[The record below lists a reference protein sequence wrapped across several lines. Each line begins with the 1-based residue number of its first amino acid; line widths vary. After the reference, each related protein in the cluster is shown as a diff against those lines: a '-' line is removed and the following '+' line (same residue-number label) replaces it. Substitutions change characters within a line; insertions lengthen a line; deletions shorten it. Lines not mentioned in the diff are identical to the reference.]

1 MFTSRELDSSRRIGG
16 IHEQMVD
23 LLNNIYEAFI
33 KQANLPASWISG
45 FFGSGKSSFAKLLGL
60 ALDGMTIPKF
70 DRAGNRIGEWSMEEA
85 LLARNDTKHADQL
98 AAAFAR
104 LRTVVDPM
112 AVIFDIGTMA
122 KNNEVIPYTTY
133 RQVLARLGY
142 SSLDGVAHYEL
153 ALEDEGKYAEFL
165 ERYKAKYSIDW
176 ADKKNGGL
184 AAQHFRAVYR
194 EIFPDHGDLLDV
206 STFKCSGLDVKTMV
220 DNILRALDRRAPG
233 KTLFIVVDEVSQY
246 ITSQED
252 SSKVN
257 LQSFISEIGSR
268 AKAGS
273 CRIWFLATGQEK
285 LEDESKSSA
294 LFKLQ
299 DRFPASLRVHLD
311 RANVGEVVE
320 RRLLRKKAGSE
331 LEALI
336 TGANLDLLKLNAW
349 GCEQLTREA
358 LINDYPLLPEHIPLF
373 MDITQSLRNSST
385 RSQSDSG
392 GVRSVLNNIWSLFN
406 EEPVALKNQPVG
418 ALLTLDM
425 LFDMIGSSVDSD
437 VLLTLHRLFE
447 KTAADSME
455 RKVAKAI
462 ALLEMNGDARPVTDE
477 VLAKLLYPALG
488 SRGVKSE
495 VEAALKTLKDDNWIQ
510 YSEKSGWS
518 VQNNAA
524 QEWNRQKN
532 EISVSAGE
540 IDEFLRELS
549 ASIVEPVGQPVF
561 PRLGVRFPLACFWG
575 SDNPEDRIAGRG
587 EPTAVSVCFHWASS
601 QAKRENSEIWLD
613 ASRDKKTMIHW
624 VSGDTSTLESL
635 VRDWKKSQKMIAR
648 YRGQSGL
655 TPVQSRLLV
664 IEQGNADANREALKK
679 ELRTVWTEGCLY
691 FDGGREEARAA
702 GTTFETIVKTAC
714 ESRIERI
721 YHSFEPGNV
730 HLTGADFDQLLKKD
744 TGGLSRVFLDGPG
757 SLALARS
764 DGGKIVIKPEG
775 AVPQAIYAYIKEK
788 TFDTGER
795 IFAEFAGPPYG
806 WSRLVIKSA
815 VVALLRDEKI
825 KFDSITAITDPDA
838 RKIFESDREF
848 ARAEIEARVVTEG
861 DLTGR
866 DRNAIQDLFERVM
879 RLPNVDNSVET
890 LADLVFQKFPHIKD
904 QITVLERTLT
914 RLGLAL
920 PQPIGELNSA
930 LTDCLSNRLADT
942 SLRRVKAKLP
952 VLAAGYPQLVHAAEA
967 LSESTVREL
976 TALKMCLD
984 VEAAQLAEID
994 ENGDI
999 NDDQEAI
1006 RAQFAQSEPWKGYA
1020 DVKNAM
1026 DAIKARYRSTRERLA
1041 RDEQA
1046 AQEQV
1051 LSAIKARAEFALL
1064 ERDAQDEIL
1073 GLATEAYRDIDADA
1087 VEPRLVSLSRLPVQ
1101 LREAGDRAQRRF
1113 DQILNER
1120 DKAKRVRPVRSGL
1133 RNRTFT
1139 SEAELETAIGE
1150 LREKCRDAFAAGDT
1164 VRFEE

>member
-1 MFTSRELDSSRRIGG
+1 
-16 IHEQMVD
+16 
-23 LLNNIYEAFI
+23 
-33 KQANLPASWISG
+33 
-45 FFGSGKSSFAKLLGL
+45 
-60 ALDGMTIPKF
+60 
-70 DRAGNRIGEWSMEEA
+70 MEEA

-98 AAAFAR
+98 AAAFGR
-104 LRTVVDPM
+104 LRSVIDPM

-142 SSLDGVAHYEL
+142 SNLDGVAHYEL

-165 ERYKAKYSIDW
+165 ECYKAKYGIDW
-176 ADKKNGGL
+176 SEKKSGGL

-206 STFKCSGLDVKTMV
+206 ATFKCSGLDVKTMV

-299 DRFPASLRVHLD
+299 DRFPPALRVHLD

-320 RRLLRKKAGSE
+320 RRLLRKKGGSE
-331 LEALI
+331 LEALV
-336 TGANLDLLKLNAW
+336 TSANLDLLKLNAW

-358 LINDYPLLPEHIPLF
+358 LITDYPLLPEHIPLF
-373 MDITQSLRNSST
+373 MDITQSLRNSSA

-406 EEPVALKNQPVG
+406 EDPVALKNRPVG
-418 ALLTLDM
+418 TLLTLDM

-447 KTAADSME
+447 KTPPDSME

-462 ALLEMNGDARPVTDE
+462 ALLEMNGDNRPVTDE
-477 VLAKLLYPALG
+477 ALAKLLYPALG
-488 SRGVKSE
+488 SRGVKNE
-495 VEAALKTLKDDNWIQ
+495 VEAALKTLKDENWIQ
-510 YSEKSGWS
+510 YSEKTGWS

-540 IDEFLRELS
+540 IDEFLRELA
-549 ASIVEPVGQPVF
+549 ASIVEPVAQPVF

-575 SDNPEDRIAGRG
+575 SDNPEDRISGRG
-587 EPTAVSVCFHWASS
+587 EPTAVSVCFHWAAN
-601 QAKRENSEIWLD
+601 QAKRDNKEIWLD
-613 ASRDKKTMIHW
+613 ASRDKKAMIHW
-624 VSGDTSTLESL
+624 VSGDTSSLESIA
-635 VRDWKKSQKMIAR
+635 RDWKKSQKMIAR

-664 IEQGNADANREALKK
+664 MEQGNADAKREALKK
-679 ELRTVWTEGCLY
+679 DLRTVWTEGCLY

-702 GTTFETIVKTAC
+702 GTSFESILKTAC
-714 ESRIERI
+714 ETRIERI
-721 YHSFEPGNV
+721 YNAFEPGNV
-730 HLTGADFDQLLKKD
+730 HLTIADFDQLLKKD
-744 TGGLSRVFLDGPG
+744 TGGLSRVFLDGAG
-757 SLALARS
+757 ALGLARS
-764 DGGKIVIKPEG
+764 DGGKIVIKPDG
-775 AVPQAIYAYIKEK
+775 AVPQAIYAYLKEK
-788 TFDTGER
+788 TFDLGER
-795 IFAEFAGPPYG
+795 VFAEFAGPPYG

-825 KFDSITAITDPDA
+825 KFDAITAITDPDA

-848 ARAEIEARVVTEG
+848 ARSEIEVRVIG
-861 DLTGR
+861 DDDLTGR
-866 DRNAIQDLFERVM
+866 DRNAIKGFFEDVM
-879 RLPNVDNSVET
+879 HLPNADNSAET

-904 QITVLERTLT
+904 QIGAIERTLT
-914 RLGLAL
+914 RFGLTL
-920 PQPIGELNSA
+920 PLPIVDLNSA
-930 LTDCLSNRLADT
+930 LTDCLSSRLADT
-942 SLRRVKAKLP
+942 ALRRVKAKLP
-952 VLAAGYPQLVHAAEA
+952 VLVAGYPQLTHAAGS

-976 TALKMCLD
+976 TALKQCLD

-994 ENGDI
+994 EADGTR
-999 NDDQEAI
+999 DDAEAI

-1020 DVKNAM
+1020 DVKPSM
-1026 DAIKARYRSTRERLA
+1026 EAIKTRYRATRERLA
-1041 RDEQA
+1041 REERE
-1046 AQEQV
+1046 AQDQV
-1051 LSAIKARAEFALL
+1051 LSAIKARADFALL

-1073 GLATEAYRDIDADA
+1073 GIVTETYRDIDMDA

-1113 DQILNER
+1113 DQIVNER
-1120 DKAKRVRPVRSGL
+1120 DRAKRVRAVRSGL
-1133 RNRTFT
+1133 RNRTFA
-1139 SEAELETAIGE
+1139 SEAELDEAIAD

>member
-1 MFTSRELDSSRRIGG
+1 MGTIKEIFARNIEENIAPVIYFHTIDPETAAREVGEYVFTSRELDSSRRIGG

-524 QEWNRQKN
+524 QEWNRQ
-532 EISVSAGE
+532 
-540 IDEFLRELS
+540 
-549 ASIVEPVGQPVF
+549 
-561 PRLGVRFPLACFWG
+561 
-575 SDNPEDRIAGRG
+575 
-587 EPTAVSVCFHWASS
+587 
-601 QAKRENSEIWLD
+601 
-613 ASRDKKTMIHW
+613 
-624 VSGDTSTLESL
+624 
-635 VRDWKKSQKMIAR
+635 
-648 YRGQSGL
+648 
-655 TPVQSRLLV
+655 
-664 IEQGNADANREALKK
+664 
-679 ELRTVWTEGCLY
+679 
-691 FDGGREEARAA
+691 
-702 GTTFETIVKTAC
+702 
-714 ESRIERI
+714 
-721 YHSFEPGNV
+721 
-730 HLTGADFDQLLKKD
+730 
-744 TGGLSRVFLDGPG
+744 
-757 SLALARS
+757 
-764 DGGKIVIKPEG
+764 
-775 AVPQAIYAYIKEK
+775 
-788 TFDTGER
+788 
-795 IFAEFAGPPYG
+795 
-806 WSRLVIKSA
+806 
-815 VVALLRDEKI
+815 
-825 KFDSITAITDPDA
+825 
-838 RKIFESDREF
+838 
-848 ARAEIEARVVTEG
+848 
-861 DLTGR
+861 
-866 DRNAIQDLFERVM
+866 
-879 RLPNVDNSVET
+879 
-890 LADLVFQKFPHIKD
+890 
-904 QITVLERTLT
+904 
-914 RLGLAL
+914 
-920 PQPIGELNSA
+920 
-930 LTDCLSNRLADT
+930 
-942 SLRRVKAKLP
+942 
-952 VLAAGYPQLVHAAEA
+952 
-967 LSESTVREL
+967 
-976 TALKMCLD
+976 
-984 VEAAQLAEID
+984 
-994 ENGDI
+994 
-999 NDDQEAI
+999 
-1006 RAQFAQSEPWKGYA
+1006 
-1020 DVKNAM
+1020 
-1026 DAIKARYRSTRERLA
+1026 
-1041 RDEQA
+1041 
-1046 AQEQV
+1046 
-1051 LSAIKARAEFALL
+1051 
-1064 ERDAQDEIL
+1064 
-1073 GLATEAYRDIDADA
+1073 
-1087 VEPRLVSLSRLPVQ
+1087 
-1101 LREAGDRAQRRF
+1101 
-1113 DQILNER
+1113 
-1120 DKAKRVRPVRSGL
+1120 
-1133 RNRTFT
+1133 
-1139 SEAELETAIGE
+1139 
-1150 LREKCRDAFAAGDT
+1150 
-1164 VRFEE
+1164 